1 MPGAKPPFQRFHE
14 LFSVAQSGCWEWT
27 GHIGSNGYGQIKA
40 FGRMVSAHVFAF
52 TLYKGPVPDNLQV
65 LHSCDNPSCVNP
77 HHLFLGSH
85 ADNVSDKCKKGR
97 GRFRPHLGSK
107 NGCSKLTEEQVKEI
121 RELKGRV
128 IQTVM
133 AERYGVS
140 QALISLILLKKG
152 WKHVS

>member
-1 MPGAKPPFQRFHE
+1 MDRFWSKVE
-14 LFSVAQSGCWEWT
+14 KKESGCWEWAARKDRA
-27 GHIGSNGYGQIKA
+27 GYGEFHLNGATVKA
-40 FGRMVSAHVFAF
+40 HRVSYSLKNPSADIN
-52 TLYKGPVPDNLQV
+52 GMCV

-152 WKHVS
+152 WKHVI